1 MKISTRLGNSLRLGS
16 SLRLRLLAGTL
27 TWILASIAIAG
38 WGLGTLIR
46 DHVER
51 RFVAELVTHLDQL
64 TAHLGQGSTAGLELG
79 APLSDPR
86 FTRPYSGLYWQVD
99 RMAGDTTA
107 AAQTGALRSRSLWDD
122 VIRVPA
128 DTLPDGAIHQH
139 RVPGPQGAWLV
150 VIERSVRLAEGPDEA
165 LRLIVAADERALEE
179 PIREFRGALWAA
191 LSLLALGLIA
201 AAVLQV
207 AVGLAPLARLQSELG
222 AVREGRTQLMSG
234 TFPAEVKP
242 LVDEFN
248 MVLRQNAE
256 IVERA
261 RTMAGN
267 LAHALKTPLSVLA
280 NAARSAQDGEFPRLV
295 REQVD
300 IARRRIDYHLKR
312 ARSAASVR
320 VPGVRTPVGPVAAG
334 LTRAMQRIHAE
345 RGLTIAVAPMPETLA
360 FRGEEQDLQELLG
373 NLLDN
378 ACKWARQRVEVEASE
393 IDGQLTITVDDDG
406 KGIDAERRRE
416 FVSRGIRADEQ
427 VEGSGLGLAIV
438 DDLARLYGGEMRL
451 EDSPLGGLRAVL
463 VLPAAR

>member
-1 MKISTRLGNSLRLGS
+1 MKLRARARN

-27 TWILASIAIAG
+27 IWILATIAIAG

-51 RFVAELVTHLDQL
+51 QFLAELSTHLDQL
-64 TAHLGQGSTAGLELG
+64 TAHLARGKSAGVELR

-99 RMAGDTTA
+99 QVAGASATP
-107 AAQTGALRSRSLWDD
+107 QTGVLRSRSLWDD

-128 DTLPDGAIHQH
+128 DTLPDGSIHQH
-139 RVPGPQGAWLV
+139 RVLGPETTWLV
-150 VIERSVRLAEGPDEA
+150 VIERSVRPAEPADEA
-165 LRLIVAADERALEE
+165 LRLVVAADERALVE
-179 PIREFRGALWAA
+179 PIRRFRGALWTA
-191 LSLLALGLIA
+191 LGVLALGLIG

-207 AVGLAPLARLQSELG
+207 AVGLAPLARLQSELS
-222 AVREGRTQLMSG
+222 AVREGKMQLMSG
-234 TFPAEVKP
+234 KFPAEVEP

-248 MVLRQNAE
+248 MVLGQNAE

-280 NAARSAQDGEFPRLV
+280 NASRTASEGDLPRLV

-300 IARRRIDYHLKR
+300 IARRQIDYHLKR
-312 ARSAASVR
+312 ARSAAAIR
-320 VPGVRTPVGPVAAG
+320 VPGVRTPIGPVAAG

-345 RGLTIAVAPMPETLA
+345 RGLEIAVTPIPEALA

-378 ACKWARQRVEVEASE
+378 ACKWARRRVAVQASHD
-393 IDGQLTITVDDDG
+393 DGRITIMVDDDG
-406 KGIDAERRRE
+406 KGIGAERRRE
-416 FVSRGIRADEQ
+416 IIGRGARADEQ

-438 DDLARLYGGEMRL
+438 DDLARLYGGEVRL

-463 VLPAAR
+463 VLPAAP